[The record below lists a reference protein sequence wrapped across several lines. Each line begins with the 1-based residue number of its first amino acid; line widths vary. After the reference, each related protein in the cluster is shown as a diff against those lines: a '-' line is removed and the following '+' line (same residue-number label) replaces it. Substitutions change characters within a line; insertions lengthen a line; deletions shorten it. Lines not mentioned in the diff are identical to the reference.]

1 MQREKVKKLPNLFTF
16 SGFKI
21 YFWSNEG
28 SEPIHVHVQKWKH
41 TSASAK
47 FWLLSNGT
55 CELANNK
62 AQLSSKQIR
71 ILGKFITVNFEEIC
85 DAWKK
90 FFNEDSIKF
99 YK

>member
-1 MQREKVKKLPNLFTF
+1 MPNLLSFN
-16 SGFKI
+16 GFKI

-28 SEPIHVHVQKWKH
+28 NEPIHVHVQKGKH

-47 FWLLSNGT
+47 FWLLSDET
-55 CELANNK
+55 CVLANNK

-71 ILGKFITVNFEEIC
+71 ILEKFISVNFEEIC

-90 FFNEDSIKF
+90 FFNEDTIKF